1 MELRTYDSFEEAQAD
16 MAQAE
21 AAANER
27 VLPEQAAIA
36 DGTYWFRVVDE
47 GGPIAIF
54 GKVADE
60 AEYRKGL
67 EGCDEEEIQSDLRH
81 HRESRERGYVYGP
94 CYSIICPDGEWGSTH
109 VSEIWPLSAERM
121 ALAKAAGWT
130 IEGCMPWIRDAVIAW
145 AAVAQEA
152 EARRG

>member
-1 MELRTYDSFEEAQAD
+1 MELRTYDSFEEMHAD
-16 MAQAE
+16 LAQAE
-21 AAANER
+21 AEANGR

-67 EGCDEEEIQSDLRH
+67 EGYDEEEIQADLAH

-94 CYSIICPDGEWGSTH
+94 CYSIICPGGEWGSTH
-109 VSEIWPLSAERM
+109 VSEIWPLSADRM

-130 IEGCMPWIRDAVIAW
+130 IEGCMPWIVEVIRHW
-145 AAVAQEA
+145 AQIAHEA